1 MAAATPVLQF
11 LHAFSRPRDKIDSIL
26 EPLQAMIQ
34 LALLSVSPLGTK
46 LQIDSNILTLQPP
59 SLLQPITRWYHADK
73 KDDLYFLYA
82 VIKRFIKWYR
92 PGTATSIGTVSEPL
106 YRLLTEMGVAGL
118 GELFK
123 TYRSAD
129 AQTIIHVIQM
139 YKNMLETATDRVL
152 VDEYLVEA
160 DRKINIDEVFE
171 RVTALYDKDLLQ
183 VVYHSLR
190 LIQRQP
196 TAAHIE
202 GLTQI
207 MGTTHVAIQEW
218 IRSHLVV

>member
-1 MAAATPVLQF
+1 MATPVLQT
-11 LHAFSRPRDKIDSIL
+11 LLAFARPRDKIDHLL

-46 LQIDSNILTLQPP
+46 LQIDANLLTLQPP
-59 SLLQPITRWYHADK
+59 SILQPITRWYHADK

-82 VIKRFIKWYR
+82 VIRRFMKWYR
-92 PGTATSIGTVSEPL
+92 VGKLPEPL
-106 YRLLTEMGVAGL
+106 YRLLVEMGVAGL

-123 TYRSAD
+123 TYRSTD

-139 YKNMLETATDRVL
+139 YKNMLETATDRVM
-152 VDEYLVEA
+152 VEEYLTEA

-171 RVTALYDKDLLQ
+171 RVTTLYDADLLQ
-183 VVYHSLR
+183 IVYHSLR
-190 LIQRQP
+190 LIQKQP

-202 GLTQI
+202 GLTRI
-207 MGTTHVAIQEW
+207 MGTTHAAIQEW